1 MKLTLSVRLADGET
15 YQVTTN
21 LFVIISWERKFKRRA
36 SDLSSG
42 IGMEDLA
49 FMAYEAS
56 KQQGHPVPISFDEF
70 VKKLEDL
77 EVVETASASPY
88 QGGFRRQLAA
98 LLVETGFW
106 PPTITFETDDLAT
119 CVQIINEQRRKK

>member
-56 KQQGHPVPISFDEF
+56 KQQGHPVQISFDEF

-77 EVVETASASPY
+77 EVVETASAVPTKE
-88 QGGFRRQLAA
+88 A
-98 LLVETGFW
+98 TG
-106 PPTITFETDDLAT
+106 D
-119 CVQIINEQRRKK
+119 N

>member
-1 MKLTLSVRLADGET
+1 MKLTLSIRLADGET
-15 YQVTTN
+15 YQVITN

-77 EVVETASASPY
+77 EVVETASPVPTKEAS
-88 QGGFRRQLAA
+88 G
-98 LLVETGFW
+98 
-106 PPTITFETDDLAT
+106 D
-119 CVQIINEQRRKK
+119 N